1 MKLYVTMSS
10 GAILL
15 VRAAGPEEAAF
26 ITGQS
31 LRLKEGKEISV
42 NEVSN
47 EGQPDVIWKFIP
59 R

>member
-1 MKLYVTMSS
+1 MKLYVTLAA

-15 VRAAGPEEAAF
+15 VRAEGPEEAAI

-31 LRLKEGKEISV
+31 LRLKEGKEISI
-42 NEVSN
+42 NEVSS
-47 EGQPDVIWKFIP
+47 EGQADVIWKFIP